1 MSFYFGSFPL
11 TGFCGKV
18 YKSFHYKL

>member
-18 YKSFHYKL
+18 YKSFHYKW